1 MAPNVNSK
9 AITRKMR
16 PPLVD
21 NTTNEIKDQL
31 NSSAPLMDSTYMKT
45 ETAIPDTAVGTHSS
59 QGGQDYGAF
68 DTRSNRRDIGS
79 FYRTGGEVSPS
90 SN

>member
-1 MAPNVNSK
+1 M
-9 AITRKMR
+9 
-16 PPLVD
+16 
-21 NTTNEIKDQL
+21 
-31 NSSAPLMDSTYMKT
+31 MDSTYMKT